1 MCTGPAFPFTTTK
14 LQETTV
20 GIDVYLK
27 WDKQS
32 EEEQQAQYTGFSIT
46 SGNVGYLREAY
57 HGGPYAT
64 HILVREAFES
74 ETCEAEI
81 PAAVMRERLTS
92 VTEPARGVDGGSRV
106 AQQIHELLSQALGA
120 QEGVSITPAHSGTH
134 TTKPQTVEECVRAR
148 YASVYRD
155 AEPEEVELAL
165 KSFYDFVE
173 LAEQKERKTGK
184 PCTVYA
190 SY

>member
-1 MCTGPAFPFTTTK
+1 M
-14 LQETTV
+14 

-27 WDKQS
+27 WDNQ
-32 EEEQQAQYTGFSIT
+32 EEEEKKAQITGFST
-46 SGNVGYLREAY
+46 TAGDRGYLREAY

-92 VTEPARGVDGGSRV
+92 VTEPVRGCDGGSKAAEMIYQMLNQMV
-106 AQQIHELLSQALGA
+106 GGQDGMSVG
-120 QEGVSITPAHSGTH
+120 PAPSGTH
-134 TTKPQTVEECVRAR
+134 STAPQTVEECVRTR
-148 YASVYRD
+148 YARIYSD
-155 AEPEEVELAL
+155 CTPEEVEEAVQ
-165 KSFYDFVE
+165 SYRDFVA
-173 LAEQKERKTGK
+173 LAERKERETGK